1 MRSRSKSVPGRS
13 NMDALK
19 DRQRDER
26 EELTERHQREI
37 ELMARKQEQVG
48 GEAGRIQDS
57 VSNTLHR
64 DNNPYASKTKTTRY
78 RIDKV
83 RSKE

>member
-1 MRSRSKSVPGRS
+1 
-13 NMDALK
+13 MDALK
-19 DRQRDER
+19 DRQADER
-26 EELTERHQREI
+26 ERLFQKQQAERDVE
-37 ELMARKQEQVG
+37 ARKEETVG
-48 GEAGRIQDS
+48 GPAGRIQDS